1 MHITSAV
8 NLPKTWG
15 LYPLCAFTSICPG
28 AVIPCYWHWNTTDWI
43 PAWTHVPAIHGE
55 EKQAAPV
62 IFAHPWLLWHIVIK
76 LNSFAN
82 KSKGRGAC
90 VVWREEESAVNKRQ
104 STELPPKRIREERSH
119 LSCSWWSPWGQSCNP
134 TKPLMF
140 EPWCDL
146 KNI

>member
-76 LNSFAN
+76 LNSFTN

-90 VVWREEESAVNKRQ
+90 VVWCG
-104 STELPPKRIREERSH
+104 ERKSQQ
-119 LSCSWWSPWGQSCNP
+119 LTRGRAQSCHQSASGRSAHTWAALDGVHEVRAATQPSPSCLNHGV
-134 TKPLMF
+134 T
-140 EPWCDL
+140 
-146 KNI
+146 